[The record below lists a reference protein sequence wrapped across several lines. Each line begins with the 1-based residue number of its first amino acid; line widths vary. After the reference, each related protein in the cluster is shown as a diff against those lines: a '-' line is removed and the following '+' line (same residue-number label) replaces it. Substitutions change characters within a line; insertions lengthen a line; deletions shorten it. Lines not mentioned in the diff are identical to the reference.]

1 MEPATLDT
9 NIWFTTEELEM
20 VSHLGRAAM
29 KKYYYIYLFII
40 VHESRAELCSAL
52 RNDDLFTISIDFD
65 HFRSIS
71 ITSDPKF
78 KLGSR
83 SDLRS

>member
-29 KKYYYIYLFII
+29 KKYYYT
-40 VHESRAELCSAL
+40 E
-52 RNDDLFTISIDFD
+52 NDSYFDFV
-65 HFRSIS
+65 
-71 ITSDPKF
+71 TY
-78 KLGSR
+78 
-83 SDLRS
+83 

>member
-40 VHESRAELCSAL
+40 VHESRAELC
-52 RNDDLFTISIDFD
+52 
-65 HFRSIS
+65 
-71 ITSDPKF
+71 TSTQGP
-78 KLGSR
+78 R
-83 SDLRS
+83 

>member
-40 VHESRAELCSAL
+40 VHESRAELCTSL
-52 RNDDLFTISIDFD
+52 KRDILSLIQRN
-65 HFRSIS
+65 
-71 ITSDPKF
+71 
-78 KLGSR
+78 SR
-83 SDLRS
+83 